1 MTLSFAAGA
10 TDTLIQAG
18 AVARDGHLDLIT
30 TDAND
35 VTLARSLKAMEFGRR
50 ANLSV
55 RTQAGA
61 GDATLIAGFVLGGAG
76 AASATAAHAP
86 AMPANASAAATGGV
100 GAFPLASDASRDAAL
115 VFTPAP
121 GAYTATVSGKAGTTG
136 VALVEVYELP

>member
-1 MTLSFAAGA
+1 VTLSFAAGA

-76 AASATAAHAP
+76 
-86 AMPANASAAATGGV
+86 V
-100 GAFPLASDASRDAAL
+100 LDL
-115 VFTPAP
+115 AP

-136 VALVEVYELP
+136 VALVDVYELP